1 MNATS
6 ADEHAFVKSPHRTL
20 IFLSF
25 PVLLS
30 LIAEPV
36 TGLVD
41 TAFIARLGSEALA
54 ALGVGTMALSSIFWI
69 FNFLAIGTQTEVAQA
84 TGSRTPFR
92 AARMSSLAF
101 GLGLIFGLLLAIS
114 GYPAADAV
122 ARLLGATGAIA
133 VQVQSYIR
141 IRLFG
146 APAVLAT
153 IAAFGSMR
161 GIQDM
166 RTPLLVASG
175 INFLNIF
182 LDAVLIYGWGPIPAF
197 GISGAAAASSV
208 SWWAGALW
216 AAIVVRGRL
225 GWPDRFP
232 IGEAKRLLRVG
243 GELFLRT
250 GLLIVFL
257 LLATRAATR
266 IGADAG
272 AAHQAIRQVWV
283 FANLFLDAFAITGQ
297 SLVGYFIGSGR
308 VAEARRVA
316 GVVCIWSVATGAA
329 LMLIMWCGRTLAV
342 AAFVPQTAVQI
353 FLPAWLVAAAAQP
366 LSALSFATDG
376 IHWGTGD
383 FRYLRNAVAVAT
395 GGGAAALVLLDKG
408 RPEAL
413 THIWMITAGWIFV
426 RALFGMIRIW
436 PGVGKSPLTPRAR
449 EE

>member
-1 MNATS
+1 MNTKS
-6 ADEHAFVKSPHRTL
+6 ADEHAFVKFPHRTL

-41 TAFIARLGSEALA
+41 TAFIARLGSESLA

-84 TGSRTPFR
+84 TGSLSPSR
-92 AARMSSLAF
+92 AARMGTLAF
-101 GLGLIFGLLLAIS
+101 GLGLIFGLLLAII
-114 GYPAADAV
+114 GYPAADPA
-122 ARLLGATGAIA
+122 ARLLGATGTIA
-133 VQVQSYIR
+133 VQAQGYIR

-146 APAVLAT
+146 APAVLAI

-175 INFLNIF
+175 INLLNIL

-208 SWWAGALW
+208 SWWAGALM
-216 AAIVVRGRL
+216 AAIAVRGRL
-225 GWPDRFP
+225 GLPDRIP

-243 GELFLRT
+243 GELFVRT
-250 GLLIVFL
+250 GLLILFL

-283 FANLFLDAFAITGQ
+283 FTNLFLDAFAITGQ

-316 GVVCIWSVATGAA
+316 GVVCIWSAATGGA
-329 LMLIMWCGRTLAV
+329 LTLIMWYGRNLAI
-342 AAFVPQTAVQI
+342 AAFVPQAAVQI

-395 GGGAAALVLLDKG
+395 GCGAAALMLLDKG
-408 RPEAL
+408 RPDAL
-413 THIWMITAGWIFV
+413 SLIWIITAGWIFV

-436 PGVGKSPLTPRAR
+436 PGVGKSPLTPRER